1 MGIIKN
7 NDVKDAFRI
16 ITEDGNRIFLQDIND
31 YDMRDVKIKECPQTG
46 TWNLVGIDDE
56 PLIIGMNIAY
66 YAVSNKILSFSFRLQ
81 DESKQERKTIK
92 LWF

>member
-1 MGIIKN
+1 MGITKN

-31 YDMRDVKIKECPQTG
+31 YDMRDVKLKESTETG

-56 PLIIGMNIAY
+56 PIITNMHIAY
-66 YAVSNKILSFSFRLQ
+66 YAVSNKILSFVYRLLN
-81 DESKQERKTIK
+81 ESKEERKTIK